1 MDIKTIMR
9 KQEVSQDEM
18 EFVISEYIFEKKGV
32 RPDINI
38 EAGLPPG
45 IHPQMRSIILSRQVE
60 LLSIAYNTAWAFFI
74 KKYKDINATNMENN
88 S

>member
-1 MDIKTIMR
+1 MDIKTIIR

-45 IHPQMRSIILSRQVE
+45 VHPQIRNMVLSKQIE
-60 LLSIAYNTAWAFFI
+60 LLSIAYDTAWAFFI
-74 KKYKDINATNMENN
+74 EKYEDINEIDME
-88 S
+88 SKS